1 MENNSNRLAWEQVSP
16 EPIGG
21 GGQSLVYK
29 VRTPKRTI
37 QRGNSLAA
45 INSYEP
51 ISTQE
56 IATKKMR
63 KRQYVDAL
71 REFIREDL
79 PEELGALKEF
89 LLRDNPE
96 QSLQRLK
103 QEIAILEQ
111 GRPGL
116 PRLLGFNANERW
128 MVTEFFTNGTLEDHI
143 QEYRGKAGLA
153 LKAFRS
159 VVATVAEL
167 HKENIVHRDIK
178 PANIFVGEEHELIL
192 GDFGLVYVPNNGR
205 TRITKLAG
213 ETVGAGDF
221 IPPVTWR
228 GTGTRPEVVTPNFD
242 VYMLGKV
249 LWCMVA
255 GRPKLEREFWDY
267 PEYDLTK
274 LFPGDPDMHM
284 INVILKN
291 SVVIKQSDCLS
302 SAINLL
308 TIVDSNL
315 ETLKRGGQL
324 LLAGIPRIC
333 RICGVGH
340 YARQDFLKDTPN
352 YNLRLWNSGGANDIS
367 TVGIEFWECGTCHHV
382 ELFRTN
388 PRQ

>member
-1 MENNSNRLAWEQVSP
+1 MEETQKEAWERVNP

-21 GGQSLVYK
+21 GGQSYVYK
-29 VRTPKRTI
+29 VRTPKRSK
-37 QRGNSLAA
+37 QRVGTLAIVNSH
-45 INSYEP
+45 EP

-56 IATKKMR
+56 VAAKKMR
-63 KRQYVDAL
+63 NRQYVEAL
-71 REFIREDL
+71 KDFIRPDL
-79 PEELGALKEF
+79 PEELGAMKEF
-89 LLRDNPE
+89 ELRDDPE

-103 QEIAILEQ
+103 QEIAVLDQ
-111 GRPGL
+111 GKPGL
-116 PRLLGFNANERW
+116 PKLLGYNVHERW
-128 MVTEFFTNGTLEDHI
+128 MVTEFFANGTLEDHI
-143 QEYRGKAGLA
+143 LEYRGNARIA

-167 HKENIVHRDIK
+167 HKEDIVHRDIK
-178 PANIFVGEEHELIL
+178 PANIFIGKEHELIL
-192 GDFGLVYVPNNGR
+192 GDFGLVYVPNSGK
-205 TRITKLAG
+205 TRVTKLTG

-221 IPPVTWR
+221 VPPVTWR
-228 GTGTRPEVVTPNFD
+228 GMGTRPEVVTPNFD

-255 GRPKLEREFWDY
+255 GKSKLEREFWDY

-274 LFPGDPDMHM
+274 LFPSDPDMHM

-291 SVVIKQSDCLS
+291 SVVVKQGDCLR
-302 SAINLL
+302 SAVDLL
-308 TIVDSNL
+308 TVVDSNL

-340 YARQDFLKDTPN
+340 YARQYFLKDTPN
-352 YNLRLWNSGGANDIS
+352 YNLRLWNSGGANDTS
-367 TVGIEFWECGTCHHV
+367 TVGIEFWECDTCHHV
-382 ELFRTN
+382 ELFRAN